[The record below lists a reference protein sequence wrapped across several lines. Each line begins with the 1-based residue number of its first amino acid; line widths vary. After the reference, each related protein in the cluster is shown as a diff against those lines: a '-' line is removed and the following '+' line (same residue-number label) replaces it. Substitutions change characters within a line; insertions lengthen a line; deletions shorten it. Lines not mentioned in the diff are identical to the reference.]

1 MYGAAKRYQYYVQHE
16 DRYGYHAGTLN
27 YIQYNPDASCGGS
40 NVYIENKATA
50 LLYIYTPYQPN
61 AAALDAGV
69 GEGDACSTYGNRNFA
84 IIYNSM
90 FGSPRA
96 DFSIQLLMEG
106 TDQKEPF
113 MGLLNNN
120 NYIDPFKVP
129 ITSIPAATPNA
140 CLIR

>member
-61 AAALDAGV
+61 TAALNAGV

-90 FGSPRA
+90 FGSPR
-96 DFSIQLLMEG
+96 G
-106 TDQKEPF
+106 
-113 MGLLNNN
+113 
-120 NYIDPFKVP
+120 
-129 ITSIPAATPNA
+129 
-140 CLIR
+140 